1 MMTVSGVRRAMI
13 NLARLWLSPKL
24 AFPTLAYMSW
34 LILVISCA
42 YRIGIWTWDLA
53 ASTLLWLLLVGLSW
67 LVSINGA
74 AKDREFFH
82 RKMVEALSIGA
93 MLEFFVNLAPLNL
106 PAEILLQ
113 TTVGFVALMHS
124 YTAGDATSKQLH
136 GVVTVALGAF
146 GWAML
151 CYTGY
156 QVISS
161 WPTLRWHDVVDQLL
175 MPVWLTAAAILAL
188 YPLAVAAGYESLFTQ
203 MQFMNDRKPT
213 SWRAKIGV
221 LIELRGSVQQISRF
235 CEPHATEAAQATTI
249 KAARYAVANF
259 KRDCLAKKKVEAAVR
274 ARLERF
280 AGVPGVDSSGLLLD
294 RREFGKTKEALRW
307 MATRQTWAYER
318 NGKQHRYSED
328 ALDQDDDLRL
338 GDSQG
343 GHAIVVRVSKSGQQW
358 LAYRTTPSGYTFG
371 IGAIAP
377 PPDQW
382 LFDGQD
388 PPRGF
393 PSKEGRWTH
402 SKHGEPI
409 EWFDE

>member
-1 MMTVSGVRRAMI
+1 MNDRELATFIILAAFTTWMMTVSGVRRAMI

-188 YPLAVAAGYESLFTQ
+188 YRLF
-203 MQFMNDRKPT
+203 
-213 SWRAKIGV
+213 
-221 LIELRGSVQQISRF
+221 E
-235 CEPHATEAAQATTI
+235 
-249 KAARYAVANF
+249 
-259 KRDCLAKKKVEAAVR
+259 
-274 ARLERF
+274 
-280 AGVPGVDSSGLLLD
+280 LD
-294 RREFGKTKEALRW
+294 RAGRVCVV
-307 MATRQTWAYER
+307 TRV
-318 NGKQHRYSED
+318 G
-328 ALDQDDDLRL
+328 
-338 GDSQG
+338 
-343 GHAIVVRVSKSGQQW
+343 
-358 LAYRTTPSGYTFG
+358 P
-371 IGAIAP
+371 
-377 PPDQW
+377 
-382 LFDGQD
+382 
-388 PPRGF
+388 
-393 PSKEGRWTH
+393 
-402 SKHGEPI
+402 
-409 EWFDE
+409 